1 MNKRGMTRL
10 STKTTTLTV
19 PETKVKVMPEV
30 FVVHVTSSQE
40 KLMFKDF
47 KAAFKVWKEK
57 GRKRMCDAALWRGP
71 KWSKLYETSYYPEKL
86 SQPYLPMGLYE
97 SYIKEQV
104 S

>member
-30 FVVHVTSSQE
+30 YVVHVTPSQE
-40 KLMFKDF
+40 KLLFKDF
-47 KAAFKVWKEK
+47 RAAYKVWMKAR
-57 GRKRMCDAALWRGP
+57 RKRMVDAALWRGP
-71 KWSKLYETSYYPEKL
+71 KWAKLHATDYYPEKL

-104 S
+104 